1 MNILHAMMQ
10 MARYFNE
17 GDGRNADQQTKD
29 SFNAIRDFV
38 TTIIDEA
45 MREDKSNTREKH
57 GPK

>member
-29 SFNAIRDFV
+29 SFNVIRDFV
-38 TTIIDEA
+38 TGMIDEA
-45 MREDKSNTREKH
+45 MREDKSPH
-57 GPK
+57 A

>member
-10 MARYFNE
+10 MAKYFNE

-29 SFNAIRDFV
+29 SFNVIRDFV

-45 MREDKSNTREKH
+45 MREDKSQH
-57 GPK
+57 A